1 MATGGGRG
9 NAFAK
14 IRDVNRREFL
24 GSALAGSAV
33 AGLAAAQTPPPGN
46 IILVHEHVLVD
57 FTSGKSPY
65 DPDEVFAIAKPH
77 LEEAKKYGLRRF
89 QDCSPAYIGR
99 NPKLLQRL
107 SDAVGIEIWTN
118 TGWYAARNYQYLP
131 GEAKTE
137 SAARIAKRWVEEWR
151 TSVDGM
157 KPRFIKIG
165 VNNGPLPE
173 LDKKIVRAAALCS
186 KETGLTI
193 QSHTGNGIAALEQ
206 LEIITAEK
214 VDASKFVWVHAY
226 REKDHAIHEKVAKAG
241 AWVQF
246 DGVSETSLQW
256 HAECVRF
263 MESKKLLNRTMISQ
277 DAGYY
282 KPGQPKGG
290 TFRPFT
296 TMQKQLL
303 PMLAPLWGLQLLVMN
318 PIAAYGKS

>member
-1 MATGGGRG
+1 MM
-9 NAFAK
+9 
-14 IRDVNRREFL
+14 NRREFL
-24 GSALAGSAV
+24 GCATGAAAV
-33 AGLAAAQTPPPGN
+33 AAQAPPQGN
-46 IILVHEHVLVD
+46 IVLVHEHVLVD

-65 DPDEVFAIAKPH
+65 DPEEVFQIAKPH
-77 LEEAKKYGLRRF
+77 LEECKKYGVRRF
-89 QDCSPAYIGR
+89 QDCTPAYLGR
-99 NPKLLQRL
+99 SPKLLQRL

-118 TGWYAARNYQYLP
+118 TGWYAARNHQYLP
-131 GEAKTE
+131 PEAKTD
-137 SAARIAKRWVEEWR
+137 SAEKIAKRWVEEWR
-151 TSVDGM
+151 KGVDGM

-165 VNNGPLPE
+165 VNNGPLPD

-193 QSHTGNGIAALEQ
+193 QSHTGNGKAALEQ
-206 LEIITAEK
+206 VAIVTGEK

-226 REKDHAIHEKVAKAG
+226 REKDHAIHEQVGRAG

-246 DGVSETSLQW
+246 DGVSQDSLAW

-263 MESKKLLNRTMISQ
+263 MESKQLLNRTMISQ

-290 TFRPFT
+290 TFRPFS

-303 PMLAPLWGLQLLVMN
+303 PMLHPFWGLQLLMIN
-318 PIAAYGKS
+318 PVQAYGKS